1 MRPRAWRRGH
11 QASSRRRAG
20 NQRRPPC
27 LGDPTDASVAGSSRS
42 HSTPSWRGLDLHV
55 DAGRYRS
62 HRDSSQEGAVGE
74 PPRRVRPPVTTND
87 WRVLRRISVSE
98 QTRLRAGLLG
108 HAFRTS
114 YIHIHCRDSLS
125 VSLKKRI
132 RKGGKRVGSAFSSI
146 PTFGP
151 VLGVHERGRLE
162 QWG

>member
-1 MRPRAWRRGH
+1 MVKTTISELSPAQLPARCLAKSSNPPRPGSRRRPVVRPRAWRRGH

-87 WRVLRRISVSE
+87 WRVLLRRISVSE

-114 YIHIHCRDSLS
+114 YIHIHCTE
-125 VSLKKRI
+125 
-132 RKGGKRVGSAFSSI
+132 I
-146 PTFGP
+146 PYQS
-151 VLGVHERGRLE
+151 H
-162 QWG
+162 

>member
-55 DAGRYRS
+55 DAGQYRS

-87 WRVLRRISVSE
+87 WRVLRRIKNLGLGTNPAPCRPPR
-98 QTRLRAGLLG
+98 TRISDFLHTYTL
-108 HAFRTS
+108 H
-114 YIHIHCRDSLS
+114 RDSLS

-146 PTFGP
+146 PTS
-151 VLGVHERGRLE
+151 VLFWVSTSEAD
-162 QWG
+162 